1 MKMMQNVCKMATALF
16 GCVSIEA
23 VCSGNELIV
32 LILMLILILLVLIL
46 ALFVFCCKPRTVEVT
61 IRSKKSHKKRKK
73 K

>member
-16 GCVSIEA
+16 GCMSIKV
-23 VCSGNELIV
+23 VCSENELTA
-32 LILMLILILLVLIL
+32 LVMVL